1 MLTPTGCVTNGPK
14 DTLPTGQ
21 GTRQALGERAN
32 RQRWRAV
39 SGPSPGAPNVEVA
52 ITGKPL
58 EGGKDGVATA
68 TDGDPR
74 ALPDTTREWLAGRDK
89 HWQILND
96 RDFVKGQA
104 ADPSTPAPVSVQ
116 DPGRDWRRPP
126 DEAPVPARRR
136 T

>member
-21 GTRQALGERAN
+21 GTRQALGERADL
-32 RQRWRAV
+32 QRWRAV

-68 TDGDPR
+68 TDGDTR

-89 HWQILND
+89 YWPILHD
-96 RDFVKGQA
+96 RAFVKGQVA
-104 ADPSTPAPVSVQ
+104 YPYNPEPVLVPDQ
-116 DPGRDWRRPP
+116 GRDRRGT
-126 DEAPVPARRR
+126 EEH
-136 T
+136 